1 MTGWSWSVSRPDE
14 KAVER
19 SSTDSSLDLAHG
31 RRGRLSPHVRLCQL
45 KYRGLFP
52 FLIVE
57 FVVLQAIIF
66 GGQDSIKLFDENE
79 EFVAIFF
86 NGDKGTEFLNAVAV
100 CFIHEENREQ
110 LKHLAGI
117 QYVRHRTT
125 GGTVREGIKYG
136 KSGVPLGGKSQ

>member
-1 MTGWSWSVSRPDE
+1 
-14 KAVER
+14 
-19 SSTDSSLDLAHG
+19 
-31 RRGRLSPHVRLCQL
+31 
-45 KYRGLFP
+45 
-52 FLIVE
+52 LIVE

-66 GGQDSIKLFDENE
+66 GGQDSIELFDENE
-79 EFVAIFF
+79 EFVPIFF

-125 GGTVREGIKYG
+125 WGTAREGIKYG
-136 KSGVPLGGKSQ
+136 KSGVPQGGKSRQPVF